1 MLELADL
8 GRTIMGLGAVLLLVA
23 VVFLVLRRFGPDATA
38 LSGAKGRR
46 LAMIESLALDPRTR
60 LLLVRHDDRE
70 HLLVVS
76 STGTAT
82 VVTATSDAAPPTVIE
97 PGDRP

>member
-8 GRTIMGLGAVLLLVA
+8 SRTVMGLGVVLVLLV
-23 VVFLVLRRFGPDATA
+23 VVFWLLRRFGPHGST
-38 LSGAKGRR
+38 LSAAGGRR
-46 LAMIESLALDPRTR
+46 LALVESLALDPRTR

-76 STGTAT
+76 STGTTTLVSGDARPAT
-82 VVTATSDAAPPTVIE
+82 VASA
-97 PGDRP
+97 GDRS

>member
-8 GRTIMGLGAVLLLVA
+8 SRTIMGLGVVLLLLA
-23 VVFLVLRRFGPDATA
+23 LVFWLLRRFGPQAAA
-38 LSGAKGRR
+38 LRGGGARR
-46 LAMIESLALDPRTR
+46 LALVESLALDPRTR
-60 LLLVRHDDRE
+60 LLLVRQDDVE

-76 STGTAT
+76 STGSTTLVRASMP
-82 VVTATSDAAPPTVIE
+82 VV

>member
-8 GRTIMGLGAVLLLVA
+8 SRTVMGLGAVLVLLV
-23 VVFLVLRRFGPDATA
+23 VVFWLLRRFGPHGSA
-38 LSGAKGRR
+38 LSGTGGRR
-46 LAMIESLALDPRTR
+46 LALVETLALDPRTR

-76 STGTAT
+76 STGTT
-82 VVTATSDAAPPTVIE
+82 TLVSGDARPGPAALA
-97 PGDRP
+97 GDRP

>member
-8 GRTIMGLGAVLLLVA
+8 SRTIMGLGVVLLLLA
-23 VVFLVLRRFGPDATA
+23 VVFWLLRRFGPHG
-38 LSGAKGRR
+38 SVMPGANGRR
-46 LAMIESLALDPRTR
+46 LALIESLALDPRTR

-76 STGTAT
+76 AAGTTTLVGSASDDAMRQAT
-82 VVTATSDAAPPTVIE
+82 
-97 PGDRP
+97 PGERP

>member
-8 GRTIMGLGAVLLLVA
+8 SRTIMGLGVVLLLLA
-23 VVFLVLRRFGPDATA
+23 VVFWLLRRFGPHGTA
-38 LSGAKGRR
+38 MQGASGRR
-46 LAMIESLALDPRTR
+46 LALVESLALDPRTR

-76 STGTAT
+76 TTGTTTVATAAAKAT
-82 VVTATSDAAPPTVIE
+82 VPAVS
-97 PGDRP
+97 GDRP